1 MLDLDLDLAQD
12 FIDIVIIVLIICYL
26 SGGNYS
32 PVNSPRPSLFSAVI
46 GSSQNNNNN
55 NTPNNP
61 EDNQLMDII

>member
-1 MLDLDLDLAQD
+1 VLDLDLDLAQD
-12 FIDIVIIVLIICYL
+12 FVDIVIIVLIIFYL

-55 NTPNNP
+55 TPNNP